1 MPVNTSLQPGQSYND
16 LGARLSDRA
25 LDTGESVYV
34 PNQTATG
41 VASVTQQLTLAGFR
55 AVKTETIT
63 RLQFFTAAT
72 AAGATPSL
80 VRAGVY
86 VRQPANP
93 ANTWNLVA
101 SFASDTTLFAAANTT
116 YTKTLT
122 TPFVKVAGN
131 DYAVGL
137 LIVSAAAF
145 PTMVAPNANAS
156 AGFSTDAMLAQPISF
171 AKVITQADLPTSI
184 LSASVVASVTGH
196 FHAFLLN

>member
-1 MPVNTSLQPGQSYND
+1 MPATTSLQPVQAYND

-41 VASVTQQLTLAGFR
+41 VASTTQVLTLAGFR
-55 AVKTETIT
+55 ACKSESIS
-63 RLQFFTAAT
+63 RLQFFTAGT

-93 ANTWNLVA
+93 ANQWNLVA

-122 TPFVKVAGN
+122 TPFNKVAGN

-145 PTMVAPNANAS
+145 PTLVAPHNNAS
-156 AGFSTDAMLAQPISF
+156 AGYSTDALLAQPISF
-171 AKVITQADLPTSI
+171 AKVTAQADLPTSI

-196 FHAFLLN
+196 FHCLLLN

>member
-1 MPVNTSLQPGQSYND
+1 MPVNTSYQPTQAYTD
-16 LGARLSDRA
+16 LGNRLSDRA

-63 RLQFFTAAT
+63 RLQFFTAGT
-72 AAGATPSL
+72 AAGATPTL

-86 VRQPANP
+86 VRQAVTNI
-93 ANTWNLVA
+93 WSLVA
-101 SFASDTTLFAAANTT
+101 SFATDTTLFAAANTT

-122 TPFVKVAGN
+122 TPFTKVAGQ

-145 PTMVAPNANAS
+145 PTMVAPNNNAS

-171 AKVITQADLPTSI
+171 AKVVTQADLPTSI
-184 LSASVVASVTGH
+184 PAASVVASVTGH